1 MNILSFII
9 TSTLYFYGLIS
20 LYIALLAKKKGDR
33 GAFINNLVNSLIL
46 IISITINLITI
57 NFLQISNIDFIVFPF
72 DIFMIIFIL
81 FFLPLFYYSIYREKR
96 IVKRDLKE
104 KPWKEDFSLFSDVL
118 PFKYEL
124 YRKLTHLVVLGIV
137 FFYFTLGFIVQN
149 IFIYVLEFFP
159 HIISEI
165 FFSVYNIEANKMIF
179 TQYLVVF
186 LVGVSLIGM
195 LSADFIRILRPD
207 LYPLKPVNRILR
219 KKERHM
225 RLGPHISMGIGCF
238 SIIILY
244 GMFQPIGPLVIC
256 TSMTMSIFAD
266 MTANLVGKKFGRK
279 KIRNTKKTYEGLFA
293 GMSVAYVSGVVTLL
307 LLKQLYMLKPVSLIL
322 IPLVGAVIIGLL
334 DFLDLEVDDNLSY
347 NFIVSTVSFFISIL
361 ILI

>member
-1 MNILSFII
+1 
-9 TSTLYFYGLIS
+9 
-20 LYIALLAKKKGDR
+20 
-33 GAFINNLVNSLIL
+33 
-46 IISITINLITI
+46 
-57 NFLQISNIDFIVFPF
+57 
-72 DIFMIIFIL
+72 MIIFII

-104 KPWKEDFSLFSDVL
+104 KPWKEDFSLFSEVL

-137 FFYFTLGFIVQN
+137 FFYFTLGFLVQN
-149 IFIYVLEFFP
+149 IFVYVLEFFP
-159 HIISEI
+159 NIISEI
-165 FFSVYNIEANKMIF
+165 FFSIYNTEANKMIF

-293 GMSVAYVSGVVTLL
+293 GMSVAYVSGVITLL
-307 LLKQLYMLKPVSLIL
+307 LLSHVYMFKPVSLLL

-347 NFIVSTVSFFISIL
+347 NFIVSTVLFFISIL

>member
-1 MNILSFII
+1 MITFII
-9 TSTLYFYGLIS
+9 
-20 LYIALLAKKKGDR
+20 
-33 GAFINNLVNSLIL
+33 
-46 IISITINLITI
+46 
-57 NFLQISNIDFIVFPF
+57 
-72 DIFMIIFIL
+72 

-96 IVKRDLKE
+96 IVKTDLKE
-104 KPWKEDFSLFSDVL
+104 KPWKEDFSLFSEVL

-137 FFYFTLGFIVQN
+137 FFYFTLGFLVQN
-149 IFIYVLEFFP
+149 IFVYVLEFFP
-159 HIISEI
+159 NIISEI
-165 FFSVYNIEANKMIF
+165 FFSIYNIEVNKMIF

-186 LVGVSLIGM
+186 LVGVSLLGM

-279 KIRNTKKTYEGLFA
+279 NIRNTKKTYEGLFA
-293 GMSVAYVSGVVTLL
+293 GMGVAYISGIITLL
-307 LLKQLYMLKPVSLIL
+307 LLRQVYMLKPVSLIL

-347 NFIVSTVSFFISIL
+347 NFIVSTVLFFISIL

>member
-1 MNILSFII
+1 
-9 TSTLYFYGLIS
+9 
-20 LYIALLAKKKGDR
+20 
-33 GAFINNLVNSLIL
+33 
-46 IISITINLITI
+46 
-57 NFLQISNIDFIVFPF
+57 
-72 DIFMIIFIL
+72 MIIFII

-104 KPWKEDFSLFSDVL
+104 KPWKEDFSLFSEVL

-137 FFYFTLGFIVQN
+137 FFYFTLGFLVQN
-149 IFIYVLEFFP
+149 IFRDVLKFFP
-159 HIISEI
+159 NIISEI
-165 FFSVYNIEANKMIF
+165 FFSIYNIEVNKMIF

-186 LVGVSLIGM
+186 LVGVSLLGM

-279 KIRNTKKTYEGLFA
+279 NIRNTKKTYEGLFA
-293 GMSVAYVSGVVTLL
+293 GMGVAYISGIITLL
-307 LLKQLYMLKPVSLIL
+307 LLRQVYMLKPVSLIL

-347 NFIVSTVSFFISIL
+347 IFIVSTVLFFISIL

>member
-1 MNILSFII
+1 
-9 TSTLYFYGLIS
+9 
-20 LYIALLAKKKGDR
+20 
-33 GAFINNLVNSLIL
+33 
-46 IISITINLITI
+46 
-57 NFLQISNIDFIVFPF
+57 
-72 DIFMIIFIL
+72 MIIFIL

-149 IFIYVLEFFP
+149 IFVYVLEFFP

-307 LLKQLYMLKPVSLIL
+307 LLKQLYTLKPVSLIL

>member
-1 MNILSFII
+1 
-9 TSTLYFYGLIS
+9 
-20 LYIALLAKKKGDR
+20 
-33 GAFINNLVNSLIL
+33 
-46 IISITINLITI
+46 
-57 NFLQISNIDFIVFPF
+57 
-72 DIFMIIFIL
+72 MIIFIIL
-81 FFLPLFYYSIYREKR
+81 FLPLFYYSIYREKR

-104 KPWKEDFSLFSDVL
+104 KPWKEDFSLFSEVL

-137 FFYFTLGFIVQN
+137 FFYFTLGFLVQN
-149 IFIYVLEFFP
+149 IFVYVLEFFP
-159 HIISEI
+159 SIISEI
-165 FFSVYNIEANKMIF
+165 FFSLYNIEANKMIF

-186 LVGVSLIGM
+186 LVGVSLLGM

-293 GMSVAYVSGVVTLL
+293 GMSVAYVSGVITLL
-307 LLKQLYMLKPVSLIL
+307 LLSQIYMLKPISLIL
-322 IPLVGAVIIGLL
+322 IPLVGAIIIGLL

-347 NFIVSTVSFFISIL
+347 NFIVSTVLFFISMFIL
-361 ILI
+361 I

>member
-1 MNILSFII
+1 
-9 TSTLYFYGLIS
+9 
-20 LYIALLAKKKGDR
+20 
-33 GAFINNLVNSLIL
+33 
-46 IISITINLITI
+46 
-57 NFLQISNIDFIVFPF
+57 
-72 DIFMIIFIL
+72 MIIFII

-96 IVKRDLKE
+96 IVKRDFKE
-104 KPWKEDFSLFSDVL
+104 KPWKEDFSLFSEVL
-118 PFKYEL
+118 PFRYEL

-137 FFYFTLGFIVQN
+137 FFYFTLGFLVQN
-149 IFIYVLEFFP
+149 IFVYVLEFFP
-159 HIISEI
+159 DIISEI
-165 FFSVYNIEANKMIF
+165 FFSFYNIEVNKMIF

-207 LYPLKPVNRILR
+207 IYPLKPVNRILR

-244 GMFQPIGPLVIC
+244 GMFQPIGPLIIC

-293 GMSVAYVSGVVTLL
+293 GMSVAYVSGVITLL
-307 LLKQLYMLKPVSLIL
+307 LLRQEYMLKPVSLIL
-322 IPLVGAVIIGLL
+322 IPFVGAVIIGLL
-334 DFLDLEVDDNLSY
+334 DFLDLDVDDNLSY
-347 NFIVSTVSFFISIL
+347 NFIVSTVLFFLSIL

>member
-1 MNILSFII
+1 M
-9 TSTLYFYGLIS
+9 
-20 LYIALLAKKKGDR
+20 
-33 GAFINNLVNSLIL
+33 VNSLIL

-57 NFLQISNIDFIVFPF
+57 NFLHISNIDFIVFPF
-72 DIFMIIFIL
+72 DIFMIIFII

-104 KPWKEDFSLFSDVL
+104 KPWKEDFSLFSEVL

-137 FFYFTLGFIVQN
+137 FFYFTLGFLVQN
-149 IFIYVLEFFP
+149 IFRDVLKFFP
-159 HIISEI
+159 NIISEI
-165 FFSVYNIEANKMIF
+165 FFSIYNIEVNKMIF

-186 LVGVSLIGM
+186 LVGVSLLGM

-279 KIRNTKKTYEGLFA
+279 NIRNTKKTYEGLFA
-293 GMSVAYVSGVVTLL
+293 GMGVAYISGIITLL
-307 LLKQLYMLKPVSLIL
+307 LLRQVYMLKPVSLIL
-322 IPLVGAVIIGLL
+322 IPLVGVVIIGLL

-347 NFIVSTVSFFISIL
+347 IFIVSTVLFFISIL

>member
-9 TSTLYFYGLIS
+9 TSTLYLYGLIS
-20 LYIALLAKKKGDR
+20 LYIALLARKRGDKG
-33 GAFINNLVNSLIL
+33 AYINNLVNSLTL

-57 NFLQISNIDFIVFPF
+57 NFLHISNIDFIVFPF
-72 DIFMIIFIL
+72 DIFTIIFII

-137 FFYFTLGFIVQN
+137 FFYFTLGFLVQN
-149 IFIYVLEFFP
+149 IFVYVLEFFP
-159 HIISEI
+159 NIISEI
-165 FFSVYNIEANKMIF
+165 FFSIYNIETNKMIF
-179 TQYLVVF
+179 TQHLVVF

-244 GMFQPIGPLVIC
+244 GMFQPIGPFVIC

-293 GMSVAYVSGVVTLL
+293 GMSVAYVSGVITLL
-307 LLKQLYMLKPVSLIL
+307 LLSQVYMLKPVSLIL

-347 NFIVSTVSFFISIL
+347 NFIVSTVLFFISIL

>member
-1 MNILSFII
+1 
-9 TSTLYFYGLIS
+9 
-20 LYIALLAKKKGDR
+20 
-33 GAFINNLVNSLIL
+33 
-46 IISITINLITI
+46 
-57 NFLQISNIDFIVFPF
+57 
-72 DIFMIIFIL
+72 MIIFII

-104 KPWKEDFSLFSDVL
+104 KPWKEDFSLFSEVL

-137 FFYFTLGFIVQN
+137 FFYFTLGFLVQN
-149 IFIYVLEFFP
+149 IFRDVLEFFP
-159 HIISEI
+159 NIISEI
-165 FFSVYNIEANKMIF
+165 FFSIYNIEVNKMIF

-186 LVGVSLIGM
+186 LVGVSLLGM

-279 KIRNTKKTYEGLFA
+279 NIRNTKKTYEGLFA
-293 GMSVAYVSGVVTLL
+293 GMGVAYISGIITLL
-307 LLKQLYMLKPVSLIL
+307 LLRQVYMLKPVSLIL
-322 IPLVGAVIIGLL
+322 IPLVGAVIIGFL

-347 NFIVSTVSFFISIL
+347 NFIVSTVLFFISIL

>member
-1 MNILSFII
+1 
-9 TSTLYFYGLIS
+9 
-20 LYIALLAKKKGDR
+20 
-33 GAFINNLVNSLIL
+33 
-46 IISITINLITI
+46 
-57 NFLQISNIDFIVFPF
+57 
-72 DIFMIIFIL
+72 MIIFII

-104 KPWKEDFSLFSDVL
+104 KPWKEDFSLLSEVL

-137 FFYFTLGFIVQN
+137 FFYFTLGFLVQN
-149 IFIYVLEFFP
+149 IFVYVLEFFP
-159 HIISEI
+159 NFISEI
-165 FFSVYNIEANKMIF
+165 FFSIYNIEANKMIF

-186 LVGVSLIGM
+186 LVGISLIGM

-279 KIRNTKKTYEGLFA
+279 KIRNTKKTFEGLFA
-293 GMSVAYVSGVVTLL
+293 GMSVAYISGVITLL
-307 LLKQLYMLKPVSLIL
+307 LLRQVYMLKTVSLIL

-334 DFLDLEVDDNLSY
+334 DFFDLEVDDNLSY
-347 NFIVSTVSFFISIL
+347 NFIVSTVLFFISIL
-361 ILI
+361 ILV

>member
-1 MNILSFII
+1 
-9 TSTLYFYGLIS
+9 
-20 LYIALLAKKKGDR
+20 
-33 GAFINNLVNSLIL
+33 
-46 IISITINLITI
+46 
-57 NFLQISNIDFIVFPF
+57 
-72 DIFMIIFIL
+72 MIIFII

-104 KPWKEDFSLFSDVL
+104 KPWKEDFSLFSEVL

-137 FFYFTLGFIVQN
+137 FFYFTLGFLVQN
-149 IFIYVLEFFP
+149 IFVYVLEFSP
-159 HIISEI
+159 NIISEI
-165 FFSVYNIEANKMIF
+165 FFSLYNIEANKMIF

-186 LVGVSLIGM
+186 LVGVSLLGM

-279 KIRNTKKTYEGLFA
+279 KIRNTQKTYEGLFA
-293 GMSVAYVSGVVTLL
+293 GMIVAYFSGAITLL
-307 LLKQLYMLKPVSLIL
+307 LLSQVYMLKPISLIL
-322 IPLVGAVIIGLL
+322 IPLVGAIIIGLL

-347 NFIVSTVSFFISIL
+347 NFIVSTVLFFISIF

>member
-1 MNILSFII
+1 MITFII
-9 TSTLYFYGLIS
+9 
-20 LYIALLAKKKGDR
+20 
-33 GAFINNLVNSLIL
+33 
-46 IISITINLITI
+46 
-57 NFLQISNIDFIVFPF
+57 
-72 DIFMIIFIL
+72 

-104 KPWKEDFSLFSDVL
+104 KPWKEDFSLFSEVL

-137 FFYFTLGFIVQN
+137 FFYFTLGFLVQN
-149 IFIYVLEFFP
+149 IFVYVLEFFP
-159 HIISEI
+159 NIISEI
-165 FFSVYNIEANKMIF
+165 FFSIYNTQANKMIF

-186 LVGVSLIGM
+186 LVGASLIGM

-293 GMSVAYVSGVVTLL
+293 GMSVAYVSGVITLL
-307 LLKQLYMLKPVSLIL
+307 LLRQVYMLKPVSLIL

-347 NFIVSTVSFFISIL
+347 NFIVSTVLFFISIL

>member
-1 MNILSFII
+1 MITFII
-9 TSTLYFYGLIS
+9 
-20 LYIALLAKKKGDR
+20 
-33 GAFINNLVNSLIL
+33 
-46 IISITINLITI
+46 
-57 NFLQISNIDFIVFPF
+57 
-72 DIFMIIFIL
+72 

-96 IVKRDLKE
+96 IVKKDLKE
-104 KPWKEDFSLFSDVL
+104 KPWKEDFSLFSEVL

-137 FFYFTLGFIVQN
+137 FFYFTLGFLVQN
-149 IFIYVLEFFP
+149 IFVYVLEFFP
-159 HIISEI
+159 NIISEI
-165 FFSVYNIEANKMIF
+165 FFSIYNIEVNKMIF

-186 LVGVSLIGM
+186 LVGVSLLGM

-279 KIRNTKKTYEGLFA
+279 NIRNTKKTYEGLFA
-293 GMSVAYVSGVVTLL
+293 GMGVAYISGIITLL
-307 LLKQLYMLKPVSLIL
+307 LLRQVYMLKPVSLIL

-347 NFIVSTVSFFISIL
+347 NFIVSTVLFFISIL

>member
-1 MNILSFII
+1 
-9 TSTLYFYGLIS
+9 
-20 LYIALLAKKKGDR
+20 
-33 GAFINNLVNSLIL
+33 
-46 IISITINLITI
+46 
-57 NFLQISNIDFIVFPF
+57 
-72 DIFMIIFIL
+72 MIIFII

-104 KPWKEDFSLFSDVL
+104 KPWKEDFSLFSEVL

-137 FFYFTLGFIVQN
+137 FFYFTLGFLVQN
-149 IFIYVLEFFP
+149 IFVYVLEFFP
-159 HIISEI
+159 NIISEI
-165 FFSVYNIEANKMIF
+165 FFSIYNIEANKMIF

-186 LVGVSLIGM
+186 LVGVSLLGM

-244 GMFQPIGPLVIC
+244 GLFQPIGPLVIC

-293 GMSVAYVSGVVTLL
+293 GMSVAYVSGVITLL
-307 LLKQLYMLKPVSLIL
+307 LLSHVYMLKPVSLLL

-347 NFIVSTVSFFISIL
+347 NFIVSTVLFFISIS

>member
-1 MNILSFII
+1 MTIFII
-9 TSTLYFYGLIS
+9 
-20 LYIALLAKKKGDR
+20 
-33 GAFINNLVNSLIL
+33 
-46 IISITINLITI
+46 
-57 NFLQISNIDFIVFPF
+57 
-72 DIFMIIFIL
+72 

-96 IVKRDLKE
+96 IVKRDLKD
-104 KPWKEDFSLFSDVL
+104 KPWKEDFSLFSEVL

-137 FFYFTLGFIVQN
+137 FFYFTLGFLVQN
-149 IFIYVLEFFP
+149 IFVYVLEFFP
-159 HIISEI
+159 DIVSEI
-165 FFSVYNIEANKMIF
+165 FFSIYNIEANKMIF

-207 LYPLKPVNRILR
+207 IYPLKPVNRILR
-219 KKERHM
+219 KKA
-225 RLGPHISMGIGCF
+225 
-238 SIIILY
+238 
-244 GMFQPIGPLVIC
+244 
-256 TSMTMSIFAD
+256 MTMSIFAD

-293 GMSVAYVSGVVTLL
+293 GMIVAFVSGVITLL
-307 LLKQLYMLKPVSLIL
+307 LLRQIYMLKPVSLIL
-322 IPLVGAVIIGLL
+322 IPFIGAIIIGLI

-347 NFIVSTVSFFISIL
+347 NFTVSTILFFISIL

>member
-1 MNILSFII
+1 
-9 TSTLYFYGLIS
+9 
-20 LYIALLAKKKGDR
+20 
-33 GAFINNLVNSLIL
+33 
-46 IISITINLITI
+46 
-57 NFLQISNIDFIVFPF
+57 
-72 DIFMIIFIL
+72 MIIFII

-104 KPWKEDFSLFSDVL
+104 KPWKEDFSLFSEVL

-137 FFYFTLGFIVQN
+137 FFYFTLGFLVQN
-149 IFIYVLEFFP
+149 IFVYVLEFFP
-159 HIISEI
+159 NIISEI
-165 FFSVYNIEANKMIF
+165 FFSIYNIEANKMIF

-293 GMSVAYVSGVVTLL
+293 GMSVAYVSGVITLL
-307 LLKQLYMLKPVSLIL
+307 LLRQVYMLKPVSIIL

-347 NFIVSTVSFFISIL
+347 NFIVSTVLFFISIL

>member
-1 MNILSFII
+1 
-9 TSTLYFYGLIS
+9 
-20 LYIALLAKKKGDR
+20 
-33 GAFINNLVNSLIL
+33 
-46 IISITINLITI
+46 
-57 NFLQISNIDFIVFPF
+57 
-72 DIFMIIFIL
+72 MIIFII

-137 FFYFTLGFIVQN
+137 FFYFTLGFLVQN
-149 IFIYVLEFFP
+149 IFVYVLEFFP
-159 HIISEI
+159 NIISEI
-165 FFSVYNIEANKMIF
+165 FFSIYNIEANKMIF

-219 KKERHM
+219 KKERHL

-238 SIIILY
+238 SIIILF

-293 GMSVAYVSGVVTLL
+293 GMSVAYVSGVITLL
-307 LLKQLYMLKPVSLIL
+307 LLRQVYMLKPVSLIL

-347 NFIVSTVSFFISIL
+347 NFIVSTVLFFISIL

>member
-1 MNILSFII
+1 
-9 TSTLYFYGLIS
+9 
-20 LYIALLAKKKGDR
+20 
-33 GAFINNLVNSLIL
+33 
-46 IISITINLITI
+46 
-57 NFLQISNIDFIVFPF
+57 
-72 DIFMIIFIL
+72 
-81 FFLPLFYYSIYREKR
+81 
-96 IVKRDLKE
+96 
-104 KPWKEDFSLFSDVL
+104 
-118 PFKYEL
+118 
-124 YRKLTHLVVLGIV
+124 
-137 FFYFTLGFIVQN
+137 
-149 IFIYVLEFFP
+149 
-159 HIISEI
+159 
-165 FFSVYNIEANKMIF
+165 MIF

-186 LVGVSLIGM
+186 LVGASLIGM

-244 GMFQPIGPLVIC
+244 GMFQPIGPFVIC

-293 GMSVAYVSGVVTLL
+293 GMSVAYVSGVITLL
-307 LLKQLYMLKPVSLIL
+307 LLRQVYMLKPVSLVL
-322 IPLVGAVIIGLL
+322 IPLVGAIVIGLL
-334 DFLDLEVDDNLSY
+334 DFLDLEVDDNLTY
-347 NFIVSTVSFFISIL
+347 NFTVSTVLFFISIL

>member
-1 MNILSFII
+1 
-9 TSTLYFYGLIS
+9 
-20 LYIALLAKKKGDR
+20 
-33 GAFINNLVNSLIL
+33 
-46 IISITINLITI
+46 
-57 NFLQISNIDFIVFPF
+57 
-72 DIFMIIFIL
+72 MIIFII

-104 KPWKEDFSLFSDVL
+104 KPWKEDFSLFSEVL

-137 FFYFTLGFIVQN
+137 FFYFTLGFLVQN
-149 IFIYVLEFFP
+149 IFRDVLKFFP
-159 HIISEI
+159 NIISEI
-165 FFSVYNIEANKMIF
+165 FFSIYNIEVNKMIF

-186 LVGVSLIGM
+186 LVGVSLLGM

-279 KIRNTKKTYEGLFA
+279 NIRNTKKTYEGLFA
-293 GMSVAYVSGVVTLL
+293 GMGVAYISGIITLL
-307 LLKQLYMLKPVSLIL
+307 LLRQVYMLKPVSLIL
-322 IPLVGAVIIGLL
+322 IPLVGVVIIGLL

-347 NFIVSTVSFFISIL
+347 IFIVSTVLFFISIL